1 MSAEYEITDGCDGHH
16 ISPPENPMKRN
27 YLKEDQQE
35 DGETNCLTTGGYR
48 LSEDSAILADVETVC

>member
-1 MSAEYEITDGCDGHH
+1 
-16 ISPPENPMKRN
+16 MKRN